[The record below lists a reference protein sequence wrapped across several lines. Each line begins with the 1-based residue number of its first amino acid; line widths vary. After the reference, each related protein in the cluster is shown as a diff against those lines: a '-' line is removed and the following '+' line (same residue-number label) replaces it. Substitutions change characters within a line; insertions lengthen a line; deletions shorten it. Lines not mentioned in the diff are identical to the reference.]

1 MVDGELIF
9 KVNLSFFNNNSKNH
23 IMFSKDKIFV
33 IGSKIINSCITP
45 EQLDNAVRAI
55 DLIRNLNNDETLIS
69 ELIEIVEQ
77 RKLQIENFHNDVNNI
92 NVIYEKVTG
101 QNKE

>member
-1 MVDGELIF
+1 
-9 KVNLSFFNNNSKNH
+9 
-23 IMFSKDKIFV
+23 MFSKDKIFV
-33 IGSKIINSCITP
+33 VGSKIINSCITL
-45 EQLDNAVRAI
+45 EQLNNAVKAI
-55 DLIRNLNNDETLIS
+55 DLIRNLNNDEVLIS
-69 ELIEIVEQ
+69 ELIQIAEQ